1 MDVEADAAC
10 DADDAVV
17 ADAVVDANEEPA
29 LGSWASGVMVVSSV
43 SHESSG
49 LRLRSRSPRPLAAD
63 TTWCRSC
70 DTSTGTLLLSR
81 ECCVMGGTAA

>member
-10 DADDAVV
+10 DDDDDDDAAVV
-17 ADAVVDANEEPA
+17 ADAVVDANDEPA

-63 TTWCRSC
+63 TT
-70 DTSTGTLLLSR
+70 
-81 ECCVMGGTAA
+81 